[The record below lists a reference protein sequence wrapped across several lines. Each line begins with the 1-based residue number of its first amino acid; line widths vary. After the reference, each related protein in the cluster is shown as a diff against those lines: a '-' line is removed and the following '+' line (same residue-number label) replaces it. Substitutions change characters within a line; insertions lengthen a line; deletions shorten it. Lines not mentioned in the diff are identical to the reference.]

1 MSLKGA
7 FHPPGDKSISHR
19 IALMALLASGEC
31 SVTNFSPCADVGSSL
46 DAVKLIGVGAR
57 VDENGLTVNGAAG
70 NISKSARIDCGNS
83 GTTTRLLMGILA
95 GRQGDFVLDGDAS
108 LRKRPME
115 RVAIPLRAMGAV
127 IDCTEGRLPVT
138 VSGGA
143 LQGIEYDLP
152 VASAQLKSAVLLAG
166 IQGAGVTSVR
176 EPSASRDHTERLLQS
191 WGARISHVSGRLLV
205 ENSALS
211 LPPSLYVPG
220 DASSAAFFL
229 CAAAIIPGSE
239 VTAEQMLLNPTRT
252 GFLEVLKRMGAQI
265 EVQLQGT
272 EPEPRGSVT
281 VRFTPNLAACR
292 VSPGEIPAL
301 VDEVPILALV
311 ATQSR
316 GTTVLEGVGELRL
329 KESDRLAAVAS
340 QLGLMGA
347 RITVDGDVLI
357 VEGPSTLKAPEL
369 LQSYSDHRIAMT
381 LRLAALMV
389 GADPVIEGE
398 ESTAISYPGFH
409 DTLWELTR

>member
-1 MSLKGA
+1 VSLKGA

-31 SVTNFSPCADVGSSL
+31 RVSNFSPCADVGSSL
-46 DAVKLIGVGAR
+46 DAVKLLGVRAG
-57 VDENGLTVNGAAG
+57 VDEAGLTVSGAAG

-95 GRQGDFVLDGDAS
+95 GREGEFVLDGDAS

-127 IDCTEGRLPVT
+127 VNCTEGRLPVT
-138 VSGGA
+138 VRGGA

-166 IQGAGVTSVR
+166 IQGAGATSVR

-191 WGARISHVSGRLLV
+191 WGARISHASGRWLV
-205 ENSALS
+205 EKSTLS

-229 CAAAIIPGSE
+229 CGAVIIPGSE

-252 GFLEVLKRMGAQI
+252 GFLEVLKRMGAEI
-265 EVQLQGT
+265 EVELQGT

-281 VRFTPNLAACR
+281 ARFAPNLAACR
-292 VSPGEIPAL
+292 VSPEEIPSL

-311 ATQSR
+311 ATQAR

-329 KESDRLAAVAS
+329 KESDRLAAVAT

-347 RITVDGDVLI
+347 RVTVDGDVLAI
-357 VEGPSTLKAPEL
+357 EGPSTLKAPQF

-381 LRLAALMV
+381 LRLAGLMV

-409 DTLWELTR
+409 ETLRELTR